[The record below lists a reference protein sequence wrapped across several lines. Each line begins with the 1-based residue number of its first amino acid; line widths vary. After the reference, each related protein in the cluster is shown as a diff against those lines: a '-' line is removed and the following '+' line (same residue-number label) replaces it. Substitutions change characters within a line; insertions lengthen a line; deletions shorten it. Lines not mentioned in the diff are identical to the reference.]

1 MSFEEMAAALEE
13 SGAYRV
19 LRRLDPQAAI
29 ADPPDCAGPD
39 YADVPPGDLRNGLYL
54 DLETTGLDSAR
65 DEIIEFAMVPFTYTI
80 GGRITTIGEPFDRL
94 REPSCPIPPEITALT
109 GITDDMVRGQS
120 ITRDEIAAVAAP
132 AHLVIAHNAA
142 FDRPFAEKFCD
153 VFTTKPWACS
163 MAQIP
168 WAEEGFEGTKL
179 GYLVNHAGFFF
190 DAHRAGDDCLAAL
203 TLLGR
208 TLPKSGRTAL
218 ERLLED
224 ARQPI
229 CRIWAV
235 NSPFDFKDQL
245 KARGYRWNADPSN
258 KPRSWYRDV
267 TAEALEAELAF
278 LQKEIYQYDADIPV
292 DRIAATDR
300 FSSRVL

>member
-1 MSFEEMAAALEE
+1 MDMTYEEMAAALEA

-19 LRRLDPQAAI
+19 LRRLDPQAAV
-29 ADPPDCAGPD
+29 APDAAAEG
-39 YADVPPGDLRNGLYL
+39 GETRNGLYL
-54 DLETTGLDSAR
+54 DLETTGLDPAR
-65 DEIIEFAMVPFTYTI
+65 HEIIEFAMVPFTYTI
-80 GGRITTIGEPFDRL
+80 DGRITSIAEPFDRL
-94 REPSCPIPPEITALT
+94 REPAGPIPPDITALT
-109 GITDDMVRGQS
+109 GITDEMVRGKTIS
-120 ITRDEIAAVAAP
+120 RDEVAAVAAP
-132 AHLVIAHNAA
+132 ANLVIAHNAA

-179 GYLVNHAGFFF
+179 GYLVNHAGYFF

-208 TLPKSGRTAL
+208 TLPNSGRTGL
-218 ERLLED
+218 DRLLEN

-229 CRIWAV
+229 CRVWAV
-235 NSPFDFKDQL
+235 NSPFDMKDQL
-245 KARGYRWNADPSN
+245 KARGYRWNAEPN
-258 KPRSWYRDV
+258 GKPRSWYRDV
-267 TAEALEAELAF
+267 PPEALDVEITF

-292 DRIAATDR
+292 DRITAVDR
-300 FSSRVL
+300 FSTRVL